1 MRNDE
6 DDDAHLHMTHIS
18 KGHVVA
24 LFAFDIGLEVSL
36 EQLGALL
43 ESAQI
48 QPLSPKKQT
57 PPYVQYS
64 KPPRIVNLTPNAGT
78 FPDLPGLPDV
88 RCQVQATVFDFGAV
102 SIAYRWPIPATSNL
116 ALEDLPKLSQ
126 QIYRQGLEARARD
139 HARWLMASML
149 SAITRPEL
157 SRLVEDYYLFII
169 EELASSL
176 TADQLIAEHRQTMA
190 QVLRF
195 ETERLSH
202 EQQSEALKQRISYY
216 ETDLVVVDWNAAII
230 YDRDYWD
237 AANVL
242 ELLNVELLEAR
253 YVDGQLDLRIGEYQ
267 KIVPRPIGWFVP
279 LRNPYRKAIQD
290 LAELRIESLLL
301 AERVENVLKLIG
313 DLYLARVHAAA
324 TERFYL
330 PTWQT
335 AISRKL
341 DIVGDFYQ
349 LLTDRVRSA
358 QSQTLELVIIALILA
373 EILMAI
379 FS

>member
-1 MRNDE
+1 
-6 DDDAHLHMTHIS
+6 MTDIT
-18 KGHVVA
+18 KGQVVA

-36 EQLGALL
+36 EQLGSLL

-64 KPPRIVNLTPNAGT
+64 KPPRIVNLPHDAGT
-78 FPDLPGLPDV
+78 EPHLPGLPET

-102 SIAYRWPIPATSNL
+102 SIAYRWPLNSESKL
-116 ALEDLPKLSQ
+116 ALEDLPRLSQ
-126 QIYRQGLEARARD
+126 QLYRQGLESRARD
-139 HARWLMASML
+139 HARWLMARML
-149 SAITRPEL
+149 AAISRPEL

-169 EELASSL
+169 EELDSTLS
-176 TADQLIAEHRQTMA
+176 ADQLMSQHRQTLA

-195 ETERLSH
+195 ETERLSQ
-202 EQQSEALKQRISYY
+202 EQQTEALKQRISYF
-216 ETDLVVVDWNAAII
+216 ESDLVVVDWNAAII

-279 LRNPYRKAIQD
+279 FRNPYRKAIQE
-290 LAELRIESLLL
+290 LAELRIESVLLS
-301 AERVENVLKLIG
+301 ERVENVLKLIG

-330 PTWQT
+330 PTWQA
-335 AISRKL
+335 AISGKL
-341 DIVGDFYQ
+341 EIVGDFYQ
-349 LLTDRVRSA
+349 LLTDRVRTA
-358 QSQTLELVIIALILA
+358 QSQTLELVIILLILA

-379 FS
+379 L

>member
-1 MRNDE
+1 
-6 DDDAHLHMTHIS
+6 MTNNEGAKTFIS
-18 KGHVVA
+18 KGNVVA

-64 KPPRIVNLTPNAGT
+64 KPPRIVNLPHDAGT
-78 FPDLPGLPDV
+78 KPHLPGLPET

-102 SIAYRWPIPATSNL
+102 SIAYRWPLTSESKL
-116 ALEDLPKLSQ
+116 ALEDLPRLSQ
-126 QIYRQGLEARARD
+126 QLYRQGLESRARD
-139 HARWLMASML
+139 HARWLMARML
-149 SAITRPEL
+149 AAISRPEL

-169 EELASSL
+169 EELDSTLS
-176 TADQLIAEHRQTMA
+176 ADQLMSQHRQTLA

-195 ETERLSH
+195 ETERLSQ

-216 ETDLVVVDWNAAII
+216 ESDLVVVDWNAAII

-279 LRNPYRKAIQD
+279 FRNPYRKAIQE
-290 LAELRIESLLL
+290 LAELRIESVLLS
-301 AERVENVLKLIG
+301 ERVENVLKLIG

-330 PTWQT
+330 PTWQA
-335 AISRKL
+335 AISGKL
-341 DIVGDFYQ
+341 EIVGDFYQ
-349 LLTDRVRSA
+349 LLTDRVRTA
-358 QSQTLELVIIALILA
+358 QSQTLELVIILLILA

-379 FS
+379 L